1 MIGCPPTVV
10 PPTAPS
16 HTASAG
22 EASTAKEVA
31 LGGKEDE
38 FSTPL
43 GFG

>member
-22 EASTAKEVA
+22 EASMLKEVV
-31 LGGKEDE
+31 LGGNEDE
-38 FSTPL
+38 FSTSL